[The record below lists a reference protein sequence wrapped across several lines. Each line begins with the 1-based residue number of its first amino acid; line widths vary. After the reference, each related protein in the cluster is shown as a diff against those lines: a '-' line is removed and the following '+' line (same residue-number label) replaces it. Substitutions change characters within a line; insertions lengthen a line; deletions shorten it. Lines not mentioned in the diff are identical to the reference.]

1 MVNSMS
7 RKVFSEEKTG
17 EFTTTITLKG
27 FDLVTELVFNLFL
40 KGNKDLEEIRLSF
53 KRIQPSK
60 PGVIINQNSIIFETL
75 IRYNR

>member
-40 KGNKDLEEIRLSF
+40 KGNKDLEEIRDLS
-53 KRIQPSK
+53 
-60 PGVIINQNSIIFETL
+60 
-75 IRYNR
+75 

>member
-40 KGNKDLEEIRLSF
+40 KGNKDLEEIRDLAL
-53 KRIQPSK
+53 R
-60 PGVIINQNSIIFETL
+60 GYNQA
-75 IRYNR
+75 NRE